1 MSISPTRFKPIINVA
16 EQPQD
21 IMMLSPPHFPSSQ
34 QQLPQQITTSF
45 NHIRNR
51 KIIKTDEIKVGETFK
66 PKKQFFQSEG
76 VQTFKGSSGGD
87 DFLLAS
93 SSGNNNHHDISP
105 TFSTSSKTRKLLEEV
120 LRNQNELY
128 KKLGKMSSSP
138 TGKKQQEEDIIQ
150 EEDLEKLPEEEKKK
164 KRLDLIDE
172 LIKYNSNNPNFQI
185 PYDNCSLNYL
195 NEITSRYRKKHN
207 KEKGKWYIE
216 IGLQLLFFGTEK
228 FLLKMNIKAEGFC
241 DFHTKR
247 LNRYETLI
255 NELTEEYFSEET
267 GELKLSPGQRFILFI
282 FSQFFL
288 FVAYKFF
295 GENPIFKNIL
305 NFFDTTIS
313 NTLTNNNSSGSGS
326 STEGGKGGNSGIE
339 NGNTS
344 SSCNNTATLSSSSNT
359 SFFNNIMTGLFNNMG
374 GGGGNSSS
382 SLNNKTTPVMRQ
394 PTTASG
400 SSPIV
405 SPTASPKRDSPSKRK
420 KEG

>member
-1 MSISPTRFKPIINVA
+1 MSISPTRFKPILNVDDTA
-16 EQPQD
+16 NNAPFFPHSSGISVPHSSGLSVPHSSGLSAPQ
-21 IMMLSPPHFPSSQ
+21 IM
-34 QQLPQQITTSF
+34 TSF

-51 KIIKTDEIKVGETFK
+51 KIIKNDEIKVGETFK
-66 PKKQFFQSEG
+66 PKKHFLQPETNS
-76 VQTFKGSSGGD
+76 FKGD
-87 DFLLAS
+87 DFLFVS
-93 SSGNNNHHDISP
+93 SSGQNDVSP

-128 KKLGKMSSSP
+128 KKLGKISSP
-138 TGKKQQEEDIIQ
+138 TAKKQEE
-150 EEDLEKLPEEEKKK
+150 EEVSVDLEKLPEEEKRK
-164 KRLDLIDE
+164 KRLELIDE
-172 LIKYNSNNPNFQI
+172 LIKYNSNNSNFQI

-228 FLLKMNIKAEGFC
+228 FLLKMNIKADGFC

-255 NELTEEYFSEET
+255 NELTEVYFSEET

-313 NTLTNNNSSGSGS
+313 NTLTNNNNGGTGDVGAGGSIG
-326 STEGGKGGNSGIE
+326 EGKGTESIVN
-339 NGNTS
+339 
-344 SSCNNTATLSSSSNT
+344 NNTG
-359 SFFNNIMTGLFNNMG
+359 FFNNIMTGLFNSSST
-374 GGGGNSSS
+374 NSSGNGANGS
-382 SLNNKTTPVMRQ
+382 TLKSTPVMRQ
-394 PTTASG
+394 PSS
-400 SSPIV
+400 SSPVV
-405 SPTASPKRDSPSKRK
+405 SPSSPKRDSPSKRK